1 MVTFIE
7 ICDII
12 NSVGGALME
21 LLESNINEFKLV
33 LNDKFEKVVVSFLN
47 SKDGG
52 NIYLGINDKGQPV
65 GIQEIDKT
73 QIEVKNR
80 IKNNISPSTLGLF
93 DVVVEEMDDKQ
104 IIHVIVASGTEKPYY
119 IKRKGMSP
127 EGSFIRV
134 GSSVEPMNN
143 EMIIDLF
150 SKRTKNSLKSIIS
163 PLQNLTF
170 SQLKI
175 FYEEAGYEIGNNFLK
190 QLELINEDG
199 KFNYI
204 AYLLSDSNSIS
215 IQLAKYQGLDSYNL
229 IENEEYGHCCLVKA
243 TKNVLNRL
251 ELENRTFTKITSIE
265 RKEIKMIDPI
275 ALREAVINAIIHN
288 DYSSEYAAKFELY
301 DDRLEI
307 SSNGGLPERFTKEDF
322 LGGFSAPKNKELMRV
337 FKDLG
342 LVEQLGTGI
351 RRILKSYSSDIYVFY
366 PNFIRV
372 TFKYKD
378 NSLNFFNDI
387 LNKDINEMQ
396 KNILE
401 IIGVDPKITQDNIAS
416 KLNVNKR
423 TIIRHMNT
431 LENMQI
437 IKRVGDN
444 RTGHWEIL
452 LRKENIL

>member
-12 NSVGGALME
+12 NSVRGAFME